1 MIDATMQP
9 AAVRRLVSY
18 DPATEEPLGEVPLSG
33 PDEVRRAVEA
43 ARRAQPG
50 WQALGFEGRARHLMR
65 LRDALR
71 DDATAFSELLSR
83 ENGKPVPEAMGEV
96 FSACEFLAYYA
107 RNAARFLKDQPIQVW
122 NPILRNR
129 KTYTTFVP
137 KGVVGVISPWNYPL
151 LLSMASISGALAA
164 GNTVVHKP
172 SEWTPLVAVHLDRL
186 AKQAG
191 LPEGVLTVV
200 TGDASTG
207 AALVDASI
215 QHVCFTGSVGTGKKV
230 AGRCADK
237 LITVTLELGGKDP
250 ALVLADADLDFTAR
264 GVVWGALSNAGQT
277 CAAVERLY
285 VESAIAAPLTE
296 RIVERVKALKVG
308 NGQED
313 GTEVG
318 PLINPGQLSKVE
330 EQVADA
336 VAKGAKV
343 LVGGHRLEGKGFFYA
358 PTVLTDVTDDMLL
371 MREETFGP
379 LLPVLAVDGLEEMV
393 ARANQSSFGLS
404 ATVWGRDLAAAEAVA
419 KRLEAG
425 TVWVNT
431 GLDSYGNPV
440 TQRGGFKE
448 SGLGRVGGA
457 IGLMEFVDA
466 KLIDINR
473 SGRHRVLWYPT
484 WPGFKGFLAGSMQ
497 AIHGATLGARLAG
510 ALELFRNRPRR

>member
-1 MIDATMQP
+1 MIDTTKQP

-18 DPATEEPLGEVPLSG
+18 NPATEEPLGEVPLAG
-33 PDEVRRAVEA
+33 PDEVARAVEA
-43 ARRAQPG
+43 AHRAQPA
-50 WQALGFEGRARHLMR
+50 WQALGFEGRARHLLR

-71 DDATAFSELLSR
+71 DDAEAFSELLSQ

-164 GNTVVHKP
+164 GNTVIHKP

-191 LPEGVLTVV
+191 LPEGVLSVL
-200 TGDASTG
+200 TGDGSTG
-207 AALVDASI
+207 AALVDAPI
-215 QHVCFTGSVGTGKKV
+215 QHVCFTGSVATGKKV

-250 ALVLADADLDFTAR
+250 ALVLADAEIDFTAH
-264 GVVWGALSNAGQT
+264 GVVWGALSNTGQA
-277 CAAVERLY
+277 CASVERLY
-285 VESAIAAPLTE
+285 VDSAIAAPLTE
-296 RIVERVKALKVG
+296 RIVELVKALKVG
-308 NGQED
+308 NGQET

-318 PLINPGQLSKVE
+318 PLINSSQLAKVE
-330 EQVADA
+330 AQVADA
-336 VAKGAKV
+336 VAKGAQV
-343 LVGGHRLEGKGFFYA
+343 LVGGHRLDGKGYFYA
-358 PTVLTDVTDDMLL
+358 PTVLTNVTDDMLL

-379 LLPVLAVDGLEEMV
+379 VLPILAVEGLEEMV
-393 ARANQSSFGLS
+393 ARANHSSFGLN
-404 ATVWGRDLAAAEAVA
+404 ATVWGRDLAAAEQVA

-431 GLDSYGNPV
+431 GLESFGNPV
-440 TQRGGFKE
+440 TQHGGLKD
-448 SGLGRVGGA
+448 SGLGRVGGP
-457 IGLMEFVDA
+457 IGLMEFVDD

-473 SGRHRVLWYPT
+473 SGRYKVLWYPT
-484 WPGFKGFLAGSMQ
+484 WPGFKAFMAGSMQ
-497 AIHGATLGARLAG
+497 AMHGATLGKRLQG
-510 ALELFRNRPRR
+510 ALQLLRNRPRR